1 MSLETFLDH
10 RDDRLIRARDLERR
24 DAKMRSWV
32 MDGVSPEAR
41 LLRFDGWVRGELEA
55 RIDWTWARELKPRR
69 IEQCRIHLENLAV
82 SFERRGWLLDGRR
95 FAAHITDAL
104 DDVAKAQREGRV
116 RDFWPFF
123 EQVVTRYAGLN
134 AEEIQD
140 EAMALGV
147 HVGQMFAR
155 IGAKAPQ
162 APSITELL
170 AQRRAETLREK
181 VAAQRRLEARHA
193 ADKAQLPLFGGVT
206 ARPVHRS

>member
-1 MSLETFLDH
+1 MSLQTYLDD
-10 RDDRLIRARDLERR
+10 RDDRLTRARDLERR
-24 DAKMRSWV
+24 DAAMRSWV
-32 MDGVSPEAR
+32 MDGVTPEVR
-41 LLRFDGWVRGELEA
+41 LLRFDGWVRAELEA
-55 RIDWTWARELKPRR
+55 RIDWAWAKEQKPRR

-82 SFERRGWLLDGRR
+82 AFQRRGWYLDGKR

-123 EQVVTRYAGLN
+123 EQAVNRYAGLN
-134 AEEIQD
+134 AEEVQA
-140 EAMALGV
+140 EAMSLGV

-170 AQRRAETLREK
+170 AQRRQETLREK
-181 VAAQRRLEARHA
+181 LAAQRRIEARQEA
-193 ADKAQLPLFGGVT
+193 EKAQLPLL
-206 ARPVHRS
+206 